1 MFRAIGTYLKM
12 NEGDYGEIITF
23 NLIEGNIL
31 SLDNITF
38 VVENIKTKEKILEK
52 DCHFV
57 DSTSFEVQLS
67 KEDSDKLPKGN
78 YLWGILQERDGELI
92 DTLTIDNKL
101 VVERGLSDES

>member
-1 MFRAIGTYLKM
+1 MFRAVGTYLKM

-23 NLIEGNIL
+23 NLIEGDIL

-38 VVENIKTKEKILEK
+38 IVENIKTKEKILEK
-52 DCHFV
+52 SCHFV
-57 DSTSFEVQLS
+57 DSTSFEVQLTQ
-67 KEDSDKLPKGN
+67 EDSSKLPKGN
-78 YLWGILQERDGELI
+78 YLWGILQERDDELI